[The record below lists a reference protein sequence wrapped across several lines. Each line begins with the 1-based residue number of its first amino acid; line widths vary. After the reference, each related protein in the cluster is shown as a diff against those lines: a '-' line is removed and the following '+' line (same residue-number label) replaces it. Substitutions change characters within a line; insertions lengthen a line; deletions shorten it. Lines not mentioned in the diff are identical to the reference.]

1 MLVESVACV
10 LCRSQEQDFVRAA
23 RDRLAG
29 FGAPAAEF
37 RLVRCRSCGLV
48 YVNPRPTRR
57 EMAAYYPD
65 VYQAPP
71 GSRRFVPRVEEAYRL
86 RQHAEVVRRLA
97 ARRPARGR
105 LLDVGCGSGELLTKL
120 RDDGWAVSGLEP
132 SAAAVARGR
141 SRHLLE
147 IVEGTMEEADLPSG
161 AFDVVV
167 LAAVLEHLHD
177 PVRGLMRARE
187 LLARGGLVAV
197 LFLPMVDSPQAR
209 LFGSRWTALDVPRH
223 LYHFSLAT
231 FASAVGQA
239 GLRIESVA
247 TYSCRHNAGM
257 WISSLLP
264 GLQKQRLHL
273 LSQTSKAKAYAGA
286 AAYFALTAA
295 ARPLARAEASLG
307 LSPIRSF
314 FLVPDSLGASRRG
327 LPVYAEALPGKTADA
342 EPG

>member
-1 MLVESVACV
+1 VESVACV

-29 FGAPAAEF
+29 SAAPAAEF
-37 RLVRCRSCGLV
+37 KLVRCRSCGLI

-57 EMAAYYPD
+57 EMAPYYPD

-71 GSRRFVPRVEEAYRL
+71 GSRRFVPRLEEAYRL

-120 RDDGWAVSGLEP
+120 RDDGWTVRGLEP

-141 SRHLLE
+141 TRHHLE
-147 IVEGTMEEADLPSG
+147 IAEGTIEETDLPVEGY
-161 AFDVVV
+161 DVVV

-177 PVRGLMRARE
+177 PLRGLIRARQ
-187 LLARGGLVAV
+187 LLAAGGLVAV

-209 LFGSRWTALDVPRH
+209 LFGSRWVALDLPRH
-223 LYHFSLAT
+223 LYHFTPAT
-231 FASAVGQA
+231 FAFAARRA

-247 TYSCRHNAGM
+247 TYSRRHNAGM
-257 WISSLLP
+257 WTSSLVP

-273 LSQTSKAKAYAGA
+273 LSQTSKTRAYSGA

-314 FLVPDSLGASRRG
+314 FLVPS
-327 LPVYAEALPGKTADA
+327 
-342 EPG
+342 